1 MFIKTSTADRSQF
14 FLTLAVLAGL
24 VAIDA
29 VWWQGQQLS
38 ADFDTFT
45 STAAIAVP
53 ASDEHY
59 LKVVDKAIDEAATT
73 EIDAQLS
80 DVDASIETLK

>member
-45 STAAIAVP
+45 STAAIGVA

-59 LKVVDKAIDEAATT
+59 LKVVDKAIDEAAAP
-73 EIDAQLS
+73 ELEAELS
-80 DVDASIETLK
+80 GVDAAVEAAK